1 MRTPFPGIQCH
12 VSHVPLDA
20 MQCWLGFFSS
30 GYYCCV
36 RMKYRGKLMRL
47 GSSAWRQKIEKQGT
61 NCEIIWPCMALRL
74 GALDLLSQKDRT
86 LDFEVFCQMGYSWI
100 AIKCDLCFV
109 AQMAGTTSIRY
120 IWNLPIFMVMK
131 WVSMILFCL
140 VQSVWHRRCMETMR
154 FQVCLAGWPVMQ
166 LMQSCRVLLSL
177 ARCARRASTCP
188 LTRSCNQRMSSTF
201 VSWFE

>member
-61 NCEIIWPCMALRL
+61 SCEIIWPCMALRL

-86 LDFEVFCQMGYSWI
+86 LDFELWSVLSDGIQLNCCQMRPV
-100 AIKCDLCFV
+100 LCSPNGRNYFYPLHLEPANFYGDEV
-109 AQMAGTTSIRY
+109 GVYDIVLPSAERLAQALHG
-120 IWNLPIFMVMK
+120 NNP
-131 WVSMILFCL
+131 VSSM
-140 VQSVWHRRCMETMR
+140 
-154 FQVCLAGWPVMQ
+154 
-166 LMQSCRVLLSL
+166 SCR
-177 ARCARRASTCP
+177 
-188 LTRSCNQRMSSTF
+188 LTSNATDAIM
-201 VSWFE
+201 